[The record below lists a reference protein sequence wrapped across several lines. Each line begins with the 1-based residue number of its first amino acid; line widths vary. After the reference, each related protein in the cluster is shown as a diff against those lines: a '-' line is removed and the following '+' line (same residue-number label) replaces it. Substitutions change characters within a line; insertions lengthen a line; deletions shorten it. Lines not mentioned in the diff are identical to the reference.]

1 MHMDDVMRR
10 KISTAHNK
18 FQDIF
23 QMAKTSEESMDTL
36 IHNLESLSLLI
47 QPASRTRQQEQESF
61 IGMSI
66 PENVQ
71 VHPPSDIRSKGKC
84 KRILGHAH
92 RRGNTRE
99 YKNNQ
104 SSSPRKC
111 TTCSDV
117 GHDRHNCP
125 KKDAAAP

>member
-61 IGMSI
+61 IRMSI
-66 PENVQ
+66 PE
-71 VHPPSDIRSKGKC
+71 KC
-84 KRILGHAH
+84 AS
-92 RRGNTRE
+92 T
-99 YKNNQ
+99 
-104 SSSPRKC
+104 S
-111 TTCSDV
+111 T
-117 GHDRHNCP
+117 
-125 KKDAAAP
+125 

>member
-10 KISTAHNK
+10 KMSTTHNK
-18 FQDIF
+18 FEDIF

-36 IHNLESLSLLI
+36 IHNLESLSLLF
-47 QPASRTRQQEQESF
+47 QPASRTRQHEQESF

-71 VHPPSDIRSKGKC
+71 VHPPSDIHSKGKC
-84 KRILGHAH
+84 KRMLGHAD
-92 RRGNTRE
+92 RRGNARE
-99 YKNNQ
+99 YKRKQ
-104 SSSPRKC
+104 SSGPRKC
-111 TTCSDV
+111 MTCSDV
-117 GHDRHNCP
+117 GHDRRNCP

>member
-23 QMAKTSEESMDTL
+23 QMAKASEESMDTL

-47 QPASRTRQQEQESF
+47 QPSSRTRQQEQESF

-66 PENVQ
+66 LENVQ
-71 VHPPSDIRSKGKC
+71 VHPPSDIPSKGKC
-84 KRILGHAH
+84 KRILGHAD
-92 RRGNTRE
+92 RRGNAKE
-99 YKNNQ
+99 YKKKQ
-104 SSSPRKC
+104 SLGPRKC
-111 TTCSDV
+111 TT
-117 GHDRHNCP
+117 
-125 KKDAAAP
+125 